1 MPLNLKLTYLH
12 VKDWK
17 VQINCH
23 IWVTSIL
30 YLVHLLIRMMEESNV
45 ISDDNGDYDSFDE
58 QNDESGRPAER
69 WAPLGA
75 AADPKPSTP
84 IAEHR

>member
-1 MPLNLKLTYLH
+1 
-12 VKDWK
+12 
-17 VQINCH
+17 
-23 IWVTSIL
+23 
-30 YLVHLLIRMMEESNV
+30 MMEESNV